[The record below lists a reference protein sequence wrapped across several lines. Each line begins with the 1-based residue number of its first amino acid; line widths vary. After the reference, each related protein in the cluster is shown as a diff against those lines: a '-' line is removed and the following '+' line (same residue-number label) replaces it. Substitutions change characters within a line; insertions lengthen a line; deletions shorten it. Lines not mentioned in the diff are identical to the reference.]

1 MTCAVLQPAHCV
13 HATHSAH
20 DVYGGP
26 VVLVVH
32 VVHDVDRVHCAQTL
46 LAWQLLARLQDGGW
60 DANLGQVIIIFIML
74 MLMVIMMVVMMMVM
88 MMVMPTPFFVCLFL
102 GKWRNGVGLGPA
114 RDPSSVADC
123 SLVLKE
129 KSNKLILYL
138 SIYE

>member
-13 HATHSAH
+13 HAAHSAH
-20 DVYGGP
+20 DVQGGL

-32 VVHDVDRVHCAQTL
+32 VVHDVDRVHGAQAL

-60 DANLGQVIIIFIML
+60 DAHLGQVIIIFIML
-74 MLMVIMMVVMMMVM
+74 MLMVMMMTMRMMMVM
-88 MMVMPTPFFVCLFL
+88 TMMVMSTPFFVCLFL

-123 SLVLKE
+123 SLVLKV
-129 KSNKLILYL
+129 KCH
-138 SIYE
+138 

>member
-1 MTCAVLQPAHCV
+1 MTCAVLQPADCV

-20 DVYGGP
+20 DVHGGP

-32 VVHDVDRVHCAQTL
+32 VVHDVDRVHGAQAL
-46 LAWQLLARLQDGGW
+46 LAWQLLACLQDGGW

-74 MLMVIMMVVMMMVM
+74 MLMLMMMTMMAMMMVM
-88 MMVMPTPFFVCLFL
+88 LMMVMIMVMPTPFFVCLFL

-129 KSNKLILYL
+129 KFH
-138 SIYE
+138 